1 MHGPPLT
8 SVRDITQDEIKKYR
22 EQTKWINN
30 PDFQPQ
36 DHEEACHVLGIA
48 NPDVPRM
55 EGFFGHIML
64 DIHQPTGIHSL
75 YKFEES
81 CVGGGLLADDV
92 GLGKTIQL
100 VGLLLL
106 RSNQRREAL
115 SRGEQV
121 IEARPTLIVVPQ
133 GLIPQWRDE
142 ITSYTDR
149 FHVAVYYG
157 PTKNQATQPLATLAR
172 PSRLV

>member
-22 EQTKWINN
+22 KQTKSINN

-36 DHEEACHVLGIA
+36 EDEEACRVLGIA
-48 NPDVPRM
+48 RPDVPRM
-55 EGFFGHIML
+55 DGFVGNITL
-64 DIHQPTGIHSL
+64 DIHQPTGTRSL

-92 GLGKTIQL
+92 GLGKTMQL
-100 VGLLLL
+100 IGLLLL

-115 SRGEQV
+115 SRS
-121 IEARPTLIVVPQ
+121 
-133 GLIPQWRDE
+133 D
-142 ITSYTDR
+142 
-149 FHVAVYYG
+149 
-157 PTKNQATQPLATLAR
+157 
-172 PSRLV
+172 

>member
-36 DHEEACHVLGIA
+36 DHEEACRVLGIA

-55 EGFFGHIML
+55 EGLFGHITL
-64 DIHQPTGIHSL
+64 DIHQPTRIHSL
-75 YKFEES
+75 YKFEEF
-81 CVGGGLLADDV
+81 CVGGGLLVDDV

-106 RSNQRREAL
+106 RSNQRKEAL
-115 SRGEQV
+115 SRSEQV
-121 IEARPTLIVVPQ
+121 PEARSTLIVVPQ
-133 GLIPQWRDE
+133 GLIPQ
-142 ITSYTDR
+142 
-149 FHVAVYYG
+149 
-157 PTKNQATQPLATLAR
+157 
-172 PSRLV
+172 